1 MRIVVQQLNSKI
13 KSQNIILGYTKK
25 TLILVYEKIVIMDG
39 VENKNALS
47 ELI

>member
-1 MRIVVQQLNSKI
+1 MYYPPEKTF
-13 KSQNIILGYTKK
+13 QNIILGDTKK